1 MDPIASV
8 VEKVKSFAKSS
19 QDLVSRHFSFHD
31 NPSRQNPID
40 ILKRLQRDAF
50 SDLMKLRDRQD
61 KVEKIL
67 SSYKRGPFQETSST
81 HVKGEVHALGAML
94 LMGNTEEESFI
105 GLDRQGV
112 RPGLLS
118 RFMFETSLR
127 ETDKLVAELVAGYKG
142 EGDGV
147 VSGKQLSLA
156 KVFYK
161 AEVNDWFSAVAIPVG
176 ARFRDIDDA
185 LVSSYL
191 VSTCCSCCLS
201 EPFVL
206 QLHLCLQGMNLT
218 EVSELGPPLLNQHSG
233 SAIGLT
239 VRKSNVAAS
248 LAQSI
253 TNLEVEQGLNARS
266 RCLRTF
272 GQVTCH
278 ILSGVKL
285 SLLGCHQILSPSNSL
300 HYPAG
305 AITLPVSF
313 LRRRIDTDPES
324 SAPIPE
330 MSRRSMGHV
339 SSSSIALRLDS
350 LMDECTRI
358 GGWAE
363 IQKSREKQV
372 KWSVSITDKPEDEV
386 GWGMSVGGVVDG
398 SRNHDQ
404 FHVESHLKFNVDNRF
419 ILSPGLVYLANSNG
433 RTVGFMLQSH
443 WSL

>member
-1 MDPIASV
+1 MDPIASM

-19 QDLVSRHFSFHD
+19 QDLA
-31 NPSRQNPID
+31 SRQNPID
-40 ILKRLQRDAF
+40 ILKRLQREAF
-50 SDLMKLRDRQD
+50 SDLMKLRDRQE
-61 KVEKIL
+61 KVERIL
-67 SSYKRGPFQETSST
+67 SSYKLSKGGPFRETST
-81 HVKGEVHALGAML
+81 HVKGEVHALGGML
-94 LMGNTEEESFI
+94 LMGNTDEESFI
-105 GLDRQGV
+105 GLERQGV

-118 RFMFETSLR
+118 RFVFETSLR

-142 EGDGV
+142 EHSDG
-147 VSGKQLSLA
+147 VSGKQELSLA

-176 ARFRDIDDA
+176 ARFRDVDA
-185 LVSSYL
+185 DASLVSSY
-191 VSTCCSCCLS
+191 
-201 EPFVL
+201 
-206 QLHLCLQGMNLT
+206 QGMNLT
-218 EVSELGPPLLNQHSG
+218 EVSELGPPLLNQHNG

-239 VRKSNVAAS
+239 VRKSNMAAS

-272 GQVTCH
+272 GQVTCN

-300 HYPAG
+300 HYPSG
-305 AITLPVSF
+305 AVTLPVSF
-313 LRRRIDTDPES
+313 LRRRVDIDMEPES
-324 SAPIPE
+324 SAQSLE
-330 MSRRSMGHV
+330 MRRSVDHV
-339 SSSSIALRLDS
+339 SSSSIALKLDSS

-358 GGWAE
+358 GGWIE

-386 GWGMSVGGVVDG
+386 GWGMSVGGVLDG
-398 SRNHDQ
+398 SRNHDLFQ
-404 FHVESHLKFNVDNRF
+404 VESFLKFNIGNRF
-419 ILSPGLVYLANSNG
+419 SLSPGLVYLANSNG

>member
-1 MDPIASV
+1 MDPIASL

-19 QDLVSRHFSFHD
+19 QDLVSRQFGFHE

-40 ILKRLQRDAF
+40 ILKRLQREAF
-50 SDLMKLRDRQD
+50 SDLMKLRDRQE
-61 KVEKIL
+61 KVERIL
-67 SSYKRGPFQETSST
+67 SSYKLSKGGPFQETST

-94 LMGNTEEESFI
+94 LMGNTDEESLS
-105 GLDRQGV
+105 GLDREGV

-118 RFMFETSLR
+118 RFVFETSLR
-127 ETDKLVAELVAGYKG
+127 SRISSWLSS
-142 EGDGV
+142 DGV
-147 VSGKQLSLA
+147 SGRQLSLA

-161 AEVNDWFSAVAIPVG
+161 AEINDWFSAVAIPVG
-176 ARFRDIDDA
+176 AHFRDIDDDA
-185 LVSSYL
+185 LVSSY
-191 VSTCCSCCLS
+191 
-201 EPFVL
+201 
-206 QLHLCLQGMNLT
+206 QGMNLT
-218 EVSELGPPLLNQHSG
+218 EVSELGPPLLNQRNG
-233 SAIGLT
+233 SAIGLAF
-239 VRKSNVAAS
+239 RKSNTAAS

-300 HYPAG
+300 HHPAG

-313 LRRRIDTDPES
+313 LRRRIDMDPES
-324 SAPIPE
+324 SAPTLE
-330 MSRRSMGHV
+330 MSRSVNHV
-339 SSSSIALRLDS
+339 SSSSSIALKVDSS
-350 LMDECTRI
+350 LMDENTRI
-358 GGWAE
+358 GGWIE
-363 IQKSREKQV
+363 IQKSGEKQV

-398 SRNHDQ
+398 SRNHDRFQ
-404 FHVESHLKFNVDNRF
+404 VESYLKFNIGNGFR
-419 ILSPGLVYLANSNG
+419 LSPGLVYLTNNNG
-433 RTVGFMLQSH
+433 RTIGFMLQSH